1 MYRLHGF
8 FTQNT
13 MKPLYVLEELGID
26 GAVIYAG
33 NDVVLKAKIL
43 PGQQVV

>member
-13 MKPLYVLEELGID
+13 LKTLYVLEEIGADYEFCFVDLGKRTL
-26 GAVIYAG
+26 GLVMAFG
-33 NDVVLKAKIL
+33 SFL
-43 PGQQVV
+43 